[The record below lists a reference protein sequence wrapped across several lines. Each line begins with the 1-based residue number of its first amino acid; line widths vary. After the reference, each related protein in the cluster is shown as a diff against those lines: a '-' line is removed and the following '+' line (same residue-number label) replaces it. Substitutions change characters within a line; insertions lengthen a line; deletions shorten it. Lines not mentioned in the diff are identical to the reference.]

1 MQECLPPD
9 RLPSHGRFRRFRY
22 SYVAEINA
30 GLAIQLSRKSEIVLN
45 TTRKQESEALKA
57 IRGVDSK
64 SGEKGAIGTSL

>member
-30 GLAIQLSRKSEIVLN
+30 GLAIQLSRKSEIDS
-45 TTRKQESEALKA
+45 RQRA
-57 IRGVDSK
+57 SK
-64 SGEKGAIGTSL
+64 SKNQRHRKRSGEWTSSRRKRL